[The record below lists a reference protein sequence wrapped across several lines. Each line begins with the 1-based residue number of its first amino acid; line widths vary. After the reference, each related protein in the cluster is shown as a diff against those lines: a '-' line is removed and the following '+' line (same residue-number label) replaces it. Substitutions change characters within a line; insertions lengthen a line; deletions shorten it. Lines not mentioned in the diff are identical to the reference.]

1 MHHPEIVVF
10 DGRQLMNA
18 ARPFAPEAYQFVLP
32 DREGV
37 LPWEPDYDESLRP
50 LQRALYGPPAA
61 EASA

>member
-1 MHHPEIVVF
+1 
-10 DGRQLMNA
+10 MNA